1 MTKVAVIG
9 GGASGLACAI
19 ELLRTVN
26 NKDDIKVT
34 ILERLPRVGKKI
46 LVTGNGRCNLTNV
59 NATAKNYRGDAEFTE
74 YALNKFSPQSNID
87 FFNSLGLYTR
97 TEDEGRV
104 YPLSNQASSV
114 LDALRFECERL
125 GVETV
130 CDYRAVHLKTVDTG
144 VTTKIVVNN
153 RDRFDYVVVACGG
166 MAAKVHGTDGDAYDL
181 LKMFNHKIVS
191 PAPAL
196 VSLNCDDFT
205 KALKGVRSICKMDLI
220 IDGEKALENFGEVQF
235 TDYGLSGIPIMQ
247 LSRFVSVSPSNDIYI
262 CLDTVPDFSVEK
274 IREYLYSRRKID
286 TGLCENMLGG
296 IMNKQLCIVFMKECG
311 IAPNGRVN
319 ELTET
324 QIEKLVNIIKCW
336 KIKIKNSRSF
346 DYAQVTAGGADC
358 SQFEAHTMESKLV
371 KNVFCCGEA
380 LNIDGDCGGYN
391 LQWAWSSGRLAG
403 ECIGERINNAQNK

>member
-1 MTKVAVIG
+1 MKKVAVIG
-9 GGASGLACAI
+9 GGASGLACAVQI
-19 ELLRTVN
+19 MRIVK
-26 NKDDIKVT
+26 NKEDVKVT
-34 ILERLPRVGKKI
+34 VLERLPRIGKKI

-59 NATAKNYRGDAEFTE
+59 NATVENYRGNPEFAE
-74 YALNKFSPQSNID
+74 YALNEFTPQSNIE

-97 TEDEGRV
+97 TEEEGRV

-125 GVETV
+125 GIEIV

-144 VTTKIVVNN
+144 VTTKIIVNN

-191 PAPAL
+191 PVPAL

-205 KALKGVRSICKMDLI
+205 KALKGVRSICKMNLI
-220 IDGEKALENFGEVQF
+220 IDGEKYLENYGEVQF

-247 LSRFVSVSPSNDIYI
+247 LSRFVSASPSNDIYME
-262 CLDTVPDFSVEK
+262 LDTVPSFSAEELQ
-274 IREYLYSRRKID
+274 EYLYSRRKID
-286 TGLCENMLGG
+286 SGLCENMLGG

-319 ELTET
+319 ELSDN
-324 QIEKLVNIIKCW
+324 QIEKLGNTIKCW
-336 KIKIKNSRSF
+336 KIKVKNSRSF

-358 SQFEAHTMESKLV
+358 SQFDMKTMESKLV

-380 LNIDGDCGGYN
+380 LDIDGDCGGFN
-391 LQWAWSSGRLAG
+391 LQWAWSSGRTAG
-403 ECIGERINNAQNK
+403 KCIGERINNA

>member
-1 MTKVAVIG
+1 MIKVAVIG

-19 ELLRTVN
+19 QIMRTVK
-26 NKDDIKVT
+26 NKEDVKVT

-59 NATAKNYRGDAEFTE
+59 NASVNNYRGDAEFTRF
-74 YALNKFSPQSNID
+74 ALDKFSPQNNIE

-114 LDALRFECERL
+114 LDALRFECDRL

-144 VTTKIVVNN
+144 VRTKLVVNN

-181 LKMFNHKIVS
+181 LKMFGHKIIS

-196 VSLNCDDFT
+196 VSLNCDNFT

-220 IDGEKALENFGEVQF
+220 IDGEKALENYGEVQF

-262 CLDTVPDFSVEK
+262 SLDTVPDFSAEE
-274 IREYLYSRRKID
+274 IRDYLYSRREID

-319 ELTET
+319 ELSNND
-324 QIEKLVNIIKCW
+324 IEKLANIIKCW
-336 KIKIKNSRSF
+336 KIRIKNSRSF
-346 DYAQVTAGGADC
+346 DYAQVTAGGVDC
-358 SQFEAHTMESKLV
+358 SEFCAETMESNFV

-391 LQWAWSSGRLAG
+391 LQWAWASGRLAG
-403 ECIGERINNAQNK
+403 ETVGERINNA

>member
-1 MTKVAVIG
+1 MTKIAIIG

-19 ELLRTVN
+19 EIMRTVK
-26 NKDDIKVT
+26 NKEDIEVT
-34 ILERLPRVGKKI
+34 ILEKLTRVGKKI

-59 NATAKNYRGDAEFTE
+59 NTTTENYRGNADFTAF
-74 YALNKFSPQSNID
+74 ALNKFSPQSNIE

-104 YPLSNQASSV
+104 YPLSNQATSV
-114 LDALRFECERL
+114 LDALRFEVARQ
-125 GVETV
+125 GVGVV

-144 VTTKIVVNN
+144 VTTKLVINH

-166 MAAKVHGTDGDAYDL
+166 MTCKAHGNDGDAYDL
-181 LKMFNHKIVS
+181 LSMLGHKIIS

-196 VSLNCDDFT
+196 VALNCDDFT

-220 IDGEKALENFGEVQF
+220 VDGEKALENYGEVQF

-247 LSRFVSVSPSNDIYI
+247 LSRYVSVSPSNNISI
-262 CLDTVPDFSVEK
+262 HLDVVPNFTADEVK
-274 IREYLYSRRKID
+274 EYLYSRRNID
-286 TGLCENMLGG
+286 TGLCENMLSG
-296 IMNKQLCIVFMKECG
+296 IMNKQLCIVLMKECG
-311 IAPNGRVN
+311 IQANGRIN
-319 ELTET
+319 ELSNS
-324 QIEKLVNIIKCW
+324 QIESLAKIIKCW

-346 DYAQVTAGGADC
+346 DYAQVTAGGAEC
-358 SQFEAHTMESKLV
+358 SQFYENTMESKLT

-380 LNIDGDCGGYN
+380 LDVDGDCGGYN

-403 ECIGERINNAQNK
+403 NTIAERINNA